1 MDPIFQVPIAILFFT
16 ALDFTF
22 TTRYIH
28 KWVSFPLWPN
38 RFILSGTICNCPPLF
53 PSSIL
58 DIFWPGGFIF
68 WCHIFLPFCTVHGV
82 FMARILE
89 WFAFL
94 SPVGHLL
101 SELFT
106 MTHPSLGAL
115 HGTAHRF
122 TELHKP
128 LHHIMWCD
136 PWRVTSLLLRDFS
149 ETWCSLWSFVCVC
162 AKLLSHAQVKQEDLD
177 EVNFQIIIFS
187 YNGSNTATIKF

>member
-22 TTRYIH
+22 TTKYIH

-38 RFILSGTICNCPPLF
+38 GFILSGTISNCPPLF

-68 WCHIFLPFCTVHGV
+68 SFRIFLPFWTVHGV

-94 SPVGHLL
+94 SPVDHLL

-106 MTHPSLGAL
+106 MTHPSSGAL
-115 HGTAHRF
+115 HGMAHRF
-122 TELHKP
+122 
-128 LHHIMWCD
+128 
-136 PWRVTSLLLRDFS
+136 RVTQAPSPQHVVWSLKGNLPFTKGLFRNLMFS
-149 ETWCSLWSFVCVC
+149 VVLCVVCVLNC
-162 AKLLSHAQVKQEDLD
+162 SVMLKSSRR
-177 EVNFQIIIFS
+177 I
-187 YNGSNTATIKF
+187 

>member
-1 MDPIFQVPIAILFFT
+1 MPSSL
-16 ALDFTF
+16 
-22 TTRYIH
+22 
-28 KWVSFPLWPN
+28 
-38 RFILSGTICNCPPLF
+38 

-58 DIFWPGGFIF
+58 DIIQPGMGARLLVSYLFCLFILFMGFYQEECWNGLSF
-68 WCHIFLPFCTVHGV
+68 PLPLDHV
-82 FMARILE
+82 
-89 WFAFL
+89 
-94 SPVGHLL
+94 L